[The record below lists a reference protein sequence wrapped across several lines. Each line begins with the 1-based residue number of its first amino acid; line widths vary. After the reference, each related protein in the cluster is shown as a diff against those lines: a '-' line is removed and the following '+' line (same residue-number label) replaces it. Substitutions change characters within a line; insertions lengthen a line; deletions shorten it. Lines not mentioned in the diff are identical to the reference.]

1 MEEVTSALSVDFQA
15 ELNLSGSCPPLALG
29 PLNEEGKKKKSNA
42 ANHVSFMNE
51 QTS

>member
-1 MEEVTSALSVDFQA
+1 MEEVTSALSVDLQA
-15 ELNLSGSCPPLALG
+15 ELNISGSCPPLAFG
-29 PLNEEGKKKKSNA
+29 PLNEEKNSDA